1 MKRVVVTGMGVVSA
15 VGNNFDDFWA
25 SIAAGTNGIDDITR
39 FDTTDFRTKM
49 GGEVRGFEA
58 ESYMDKKDAKR
69 LPLFIQFALASAM
82 MAHKDS
88 GLNLE
93 LIDPYRI
100 GVGVGSGIGGIC
112 VMEEN
117 ARLLMEK
124 GPKRVSPFFVPF
136 EIINMASGRISMKLG
151 AKGPNYASVTACAT
165 SNNAIGEAFRIVQRG
180 DADVMFTGGS
190 EAAMTPLGFAG
201 FCSMRAMSARNDDP
215 KHASRPFDK
224 NRDGFVMGEGAGVLV
239 LESLEH
245 ALDRNAQIYA
255 EIVGYGMTA
264 DAYDMVHPISNG
276 EGAAKAMEF
285 ALMDAEIDLSEVDY
299 INAHGTSTPA
309 GDPAETQAIK
319 RLFGERSYKIPVSST
334 KSMTGHLLGAA
345 GAIEMIATIGSIK
358 HSFVPPTINL
368 VDADPTC
375 DLDYVPNEGRSATI
389 NTALSNSFGFGGHN
403 TALVVRKFQH

>member
-136 EIINMASGRISMKLG
+136 EIINMASGRISMRLG

-245 ALDRNAQIYA
+245 ALDRNALIYA

-285 ALMDAEIDLSEVDY
+285 ALMDAEIDSSEVDY

-319 RLFGERSYKIPVSST
+319 RLFGEHSYKIPVSST

-368 VDADPTC
+368 VDADPNC

-403 TALVVRKFQH
+403 TALVVRKFRH

>member
-25 SIAAGTNGIDDITR
+25 AIAAGTNGIDYITR

-136 EIINMASGRISMKLG
+136 EIINMASGRISMRLG

-201 FCSMRAMSARNDDP
+201 FCSMRAMSARNDAP

-245 ALDRNAQIYA
+245 ALDRNAQMYA

-285 ALMDAEIDLSEVDY
+285 ALMDAEIDSSEVDY

-319 RLFGERSYKIPVSST
+319 RLFGEHSYKIPVSST

-345 GAIEMIATIGSIK
+345 GAIEMIATIGSIQ

>member
-1 MKRVVVTGMGVVSA
+1 VKRVVVTGMGVVSA

-136 EIINMASGRISMKLG
+136 EIINMASGRISMRLG

-245 ALDRNAQIYA
+245 ALDRNALIYA

-285 ALMDAEIDLSEVDY
+285 ALMDAEIDSSEVDY

-319 RLFGERSYKIPVSST
+319 RLFGEHSYKIPVSST

-345 GAIEMIATIGSIK
+345 GAIEMIATIGSIQ

>member
-136 EIINMASGRISMKLG
+136 EIINMASGRISMRLG

-245 ALDRNAQIYA
+245 ALDRNALIYA

-285 ALMDAEIDLSEVDY
+285 ALMDAEIDSSKIDY

-345 GAIEMIATIGSIK
+345 GAIEMIATIGSIQ

>member
-25 SIAAGTNGIDDITR
+25 SIAAGTNGIDYITR

-285 ALMDAEIDLSEVDY
+285 ALMDAEIDSSEVDY

-319 RLFGERSYKIPVSST
+319 RLFGEHSYKIPVSST

-345 GAIEMIATIGSIK
+345 GAIEMIATIGSIQY
-358 HSFVPPTINL
+358 SFVPPTINL
-368 VDADPTC
+368 VDADPNC

-403 TALVVRKFQH
+403 TALVVRKFRH

>member
-136 EIINMASGRISMKLG
+136 EIINMASGRISMRLG

-245 ALDRNAQIYA
+245 ALDRNALIYA

-285 ALMDAEIDLSEVDY
+285 ALMDAEIDSSEVDY

-345 GAIEMIATIGSIK
+345 GAIEMIATIGSIQY
-358 HSFVPPTINL
+358 SFVPPTINL
-368 VDADPTC
+368 VDADPNC

-403 TALVVRKFQH
+403 TALVVRKFRH

>member
-25 SIAAGTNGIDDITR
+25 AIAAGTNGIDYITR

-136 EIINMASGRISMKLG
+136 EIINMASGRISMRLG

-201 FCSMRAMSARNDDP
+201 FCSMRAMSARNDAP

-285 ALMDAEIDLSEVDY
+285 ALMDAEIDSSEVDY

-319 RLFGERSYKIPVSST
+319 RLFGEHSYKIPVSST

-345 GAIEMIATIGSIK
+345 GAIEMIATIGSIQ

>member
-136 EIINMASGRISMKLG
+136 EIINMASGRISMRLG

-245 ALDRNAQIYA
+245 ALDRNALIYA

-345 GAIEMIATIGSIK
+345 GAIEMIATIGSIQ

>member
-25 SIAAGTNGIDDITR
+25 SIAAGTNGIDCITR

-239 LESLEH
+239 LESLDH

-345 GAIEMIATIGSIK
+345 GAIEMIATIGSIQY
-358 HSFVPPTINL
+358 SFVPPTINL
-368 VDADPTC
+368 VDADPNC

-403 TALVVRKFQH
+403 TALVVRKFRH

>member
-25 SIAAGTNGIDDITR
+25 AIAAGTNGIDYITR

-49 GGEVRGFEA
+49 GGEIRGFKA

-136 EIINMASGRISMKLG
+136 EIINMASGRISMRLG

-285 ALMDAEIDLSEVDY
+285 ALMDAEIDSSEVDY

-319 RLFGERSYKIPVSST
+319 RLFGEHSYKIPVSST

>member
-239 LESLEH
+239 LESLDH

-319 RLFGERSYKIPVSST
+319 RLFGEHSYKIPVSST

-345 GAIEMIATIGSIK
+345 GAIEMIATIGSIQ

-403 TALVVRKFQH
+403 TALVVRKFRH

>member
-136 EIINMASGRISMKLG
+136 EIINMASGRISMRLG

-245 ALDRNAQIYA
+245 ALDRNALIYA

-319 RLFGERSYKIPVSST
+319 RLFGEHSYKIPVSST

-345 GAIEMIATIGSIK
+345 GAIEMIATIGSIQ

>member
-25 SIAAGTNGIDDITR
+25 SISAGTNGIDYITR

-136 EIINMASGRISMKLG
+136 EIINMASGRISMRLG

-285 ALMDAEIDLSEVDY
+285 ALMDAEIDSSEVDY

-319 RLFGERSYKIPVSST
+319 RLFGEHSYKIPVSST

>member
-136 EIINMASGRISMKLG
+136 EIINMASGRISMRLG

-285 ALMDAEIDLSEVDY
+285 ALMDAEIDSSEVDY

-319 RLFGERSYKIPVSST
+319 RLFGEHSYKIPVSST

-345 GAIEMIATIGSIK
+345 GAIEMIATIGSIQ

-375 DLDYVPNEGRSATI
+375 DLDYVPNEGRSTTI

>member
-49 GGEVRGFEA
+49 GGEIRGFKA

-136 EIINMASGRISMKLG
+136 EIINMASGRISMRLG

-245 ALDRNAQIYA
+245 ALDRNALIYA

-285 ALMDAEIDLSEVDY
+285 ALMDAEIDSSEVDY

-345 GAIEMIATIGSIK
+345 GAIEMIATIGSIQ

>member
-25 SIAAGTNGIDDITR
+25 AIAAGTNGIDYITR

-136 EIINMASGRISMKLG
+136 EIINMASGRISMRLG

-285 ALMDAEIDLSEVDY
+285 ALMDAEIDSSEVDY

-319 RLFGERSYKIPVSST
+319 RLFGEHSYKIPVSST

-375 DLDYVPNEGRSATI
+375 DLDYVPNEGRSTTI

>member
-25 SIAAGTNGIDDITR
+25 AIAAGTNGIDYITR
-39 FDTTDFRTKM
+39 FDTTDFRTKI

-136 EIINMASGRISMKLG
+136 EIINMASGRISMRLG

-245 ALDRNAQIYA
+245 ALGRNAQIYA

-285 ALMDAEIDLSEVDY
+285 ALMDAEIDSSEVDY

-319 RLFGERSYKIPVSST
+319 RLFGEHSYKIPVSST

-345 GAIEMIATIGSIK
+345 GAIEMIATIGSIQ

>member
-15 VGNNFDDFWA
+15 VGNNFDEFWA
-25 SIAAGTNGIDDITR
+25 AISEGKNGIDYITK
-39 FDTTDFRTKM
+39 FDATGFRTQI
-49 GGEVRGFEA
+49 GGEVRAFEA
-58 ESYMDKKDAKR
+58 ESYMGRKDAKR
-69 LPLFIQFALASAM
+69 LPLFIQFALAGAM
-82 MAHKDS
+82 MAHEDS
-88 GLNLE
+88 GLDLE
-93 LIDPYRI
+93 SMDPYRI

-117 ARLLMEK
+117 ARLLIEK

-165 SNNAIGEAFRIVQRG
+165 SNNAIGEAFKIIQRG
-180 DADVMFTGGS
+180 DADVMFTGGT

-201 FCSMRAMSARNDDP
+201 FCSMRAMSTRNDAP
-215 KHASRPFDK
+215 KYASRPFDK

-239 LESLEH
+239 LECLEH
-245 ALDRNAQIYA
+245 ALGRNAQIYA
-255 EIVGYGMTA
+255 EVVGYGMTA
-264 DAYDMVHPISNG
+264 DAYDMVHPIDDG

-285 ALMDAEIDLSEVDY
+285 ALRDAQINLSEVDY

-319 RLFGERSYKIPVSST
+319 RLFGDHAYQIPISST

-345 GAIEMIATIGSIK
+345 GAIEMIATIGSIQY
-358 HSFVPPTINL
+358 SFVPPTINL
-368 VDADPTC
+368 VEADPAC
-375 DLDYVPNEGRSATI
+375 DLDYVPNEGRTVTI

-403 TALVVRKFQH
+403 TAIVVRKFTD

>member
-136 EIINMASGRISMKLG
+136 EIINMASGRISMRLG

-239 LESLEH
+239 LESLDH

-285 ALMDAEIDLSEVDY
+285 ALMDAEIDSSEVDY

-319 RLFGERSYKIPVSST
+319 RLFGEHSYKIPVSST

-345 GAIEMIATIGSIK
+345 GAIEMIATIGSIQY
-358 HSFVPPTINL
+358 SFVPPTINL
-368 VDADPTC
+368 VDADPNC

-403 TALVVRKFQH
+403 TALVVRKFRH

>member
-1 MKRVVVTGMGVVSA
+1 MGVVSA

-25 SIAAGTNGIDDITR
+25 AIAAGTNGIDYITR

-136 EIINMASGRISMKLG
+136 EIINMASGRISMRLG

-285 ALMDAEIDLSEVDY
+285 ALMDAEIDSSEVDY

-319 RLFGERSYKIPVSST
+319 RLFGEHSYKIPVSST

>member
-136 EIINMASGRISMKLG
+136 EIINMASGRISMRLG

-285 ALMDAEIDLSEVDY
+285 ALMDAEIDSSEVDY

-319 RLFGERSYKIPVSST
+319 RLFGEHSYKIPVSST

>member
-15 VGNNFDDFWA
+15 VGNNFDNFWA
-25 SIAAGTNGIDDITR
+25 AIAAGTNGIDYITR

-136 EIINMASGRISMKLG
+136 EIINMASGRISMRLG

-245 ALDRNAQIYA
+245 ALGRNAQIYA

-285 ALMDAEIDLSEVDY
+285 ALMDAEIDSSEVDY

-319 RLFGERSYKIPVSST
+319 RLFGEHSYKIPVSST

-345 GAIEMIATIGSIK
+345 GAIEMIATIGSIQ

-375 DLDYVPNEGRSATI
+375 DLDYVPNEGRSVTI

-403 TALVVRKFQH
+403 TALVVRKF

>member
-136 EIINMASGRISMKLG
+136 EIINMASGRISMRLG

-239 LESLEH
+239 LESLDH

-319 RLFGERSYKIPVSST
+319 RLFGEHSYKIPVSST

-345 GAIEMIATIGSIK
+345 GAIEMIATIGSIQY
-358 HSFVPPTINL
+358 SFVPPTINL
-368 VDADPTC
+368 VDADPNC

>member
-136 EIINMASGRISMKLG
+136 EIINMASGRISMRLG

-245 ALDRNAQIYA
+245 ALDRNALIYA

-285 ALMDAEIDLSEVDY
+285 ALMDAEIDSSEVDY

-319 RLFGERSYKIPVSST
+319 RLFGEHSYKIPVSST

-345 GAIEMIATIGSIK
+345 GAIEMIATIGSIQ

-375 DLDYVPNEGRSATI
+375 DLDYVPNEGRSTTI

>member
-1 MKRVVVTGMGVVSA
+1 VKRVVVTGMGVVSA

-25 SIAAGTNGIDDITR
+25 AIAAGTNGIDYITR

-136 EIINMASGRISMKLG
+136 EIINMASGRISMRLG

-285 ALMDAEIDLSEVDY
+285 ALMDAEIDSSEVDY

-319 RLFGERSYKIPVSST
+319 RLFGEHSYKIPVSST

-345 GAIEMIATIGSIK
+345 GAIEMIATIGSIQ

-403 TALVVRKFQH
+403 TALVVRKFQN

>member
-1 MKRVVVTGMGVVSA
+1 VKRVVVTGMGVVSA
-15 VGNNFDDFWA
+15 VGNNFDEFWA
-25 SIAAGTNGIDDITR
+25 AISEGKNGIDYITK
-39 FDTTDFRTKM
+39 FDATGFRTQI
-49 GGEVRGFEA
+49 GGEVRAFEA
-58 ESYMDKKDAKR
+58 ESYMGRKDAKR
-69 LPLFIQFALASAM
+69 LPLFIQFALAGAM
-82 MAHKDS
+82 MAHEDS
-88 GLNLE
+88 GLDLE
-93 LIDPYRI
+93 SMDPYRI

-117 ARLLMEK
+117 ARLLIEK

-165 SNNAIGEAFRIVQRG
+165 SNNAIGEAFKIIQRG
-180 DADVMFTGGS
+180 DADVMFTGGT

-201 FCSMRAMSARNDDP
+201 FCSMRAMSTRNDAP

-239 LESLEH
+239 LECLEH
-245 ALDRNAQIYA
+245 AVGRSAQIYA
-255 EIVGYGMTA
+255 EVVGYGMTA
-264 DAYDMVHPISNG
+264 DAYDMVHPIDDG

-285 ALMDAEIDLSEVDY
+285 ALRDAQINLSEVDY

-319 RLFGERSYKIPVSST
+319 RLFGDHAYQIPISST

-345 GAIEMIATIGSIK
+345 GAIEMIATIGSIQY
-358 HSFVPPTINL
+358 SFVPPTINL
-368 VDADPTC
+368 VEADPAC
-375 DLDYVPNEGRSATI
+375 DLDYVPNEGRTVTI

-403 TALVVRKFQH
+403 TAIVVRKFTD

>member
-25 SIAAGTNGIDDITR
+25 AIAAGTNGIDYITR

-136 EIINMASGRISMKLG
+136 EIINMASGRISMRLG

-285 ALMDAEIDLSEVDY
+285 ALMDAEIDSSEVDY

-319 RLFGERSYKIPVSST
+319 RLFGEHSYKIPVSST

-345 GAIEMIATIGSIK
+345 GAIEMIATIGSIQ

>member
-239 LESLEH
+239 LESLDH

-285 ALMDAEIDLSEVDY
+285 ALMDAEIDSSEVDY

-319 RLFGERSYKIPVSST
+319 RLFGEHSYKIPVSST

-345 GAIEMIATIGSIK
+345 GAIEMIATIGSIQ

>member
-245 ALDRNAQIYA
+245 ALDRNALIYA

-285 ALMDAEIDLSEVDY
+285 ALMDAEIDSSEVDY

-319 RLFGERSYKIPVSST
+319 RLFGEHSYKIPVSST

-345 GAIEMIATIGSIK
+345 GAIEMIATIGSIQ

>member
-88 GLNLE
+88 GLNLD

-136 EIINMASGRISMKLG
+136 EIINMASGRISMRLG

-245 ALDRNAQIYA
+245 ALDRNALIYA

-285 ALMDAEIDLSEVDY
+285 ALMDAEIDSSEVDY

-319 RLFGERSYKIPVSST
+319 RLFGEHSYKIPVSST

-345 GAIEMIATIGSIK
+345 GAIEMIATIGSIQ

>member
-136 EIINMASGRISMKLG
+136 EIINMASGRISMRLG

-245 ALDRNAQIYA
+245 ALDRNALIYA

-285 ALMDAEIDLSEVDY
+285 ALMDAEIDSSEVDY

-345 GAIEMIATIGSIK
+345 GAIEMIATIGSIQ

>member
-1 MKRVVVTGMGVVSA
+1 
-15 VGNNFDDFWA
+15 
-25 SIAAGTNGIDDITR
+25 
-39 FDTTDFRTKM
+39 
-49 GGEVRGFEA
+49 
-58 ESYMDKKDAKR
+58 
-69 LPLFIQFALASAM
+69 
-82 MAHKDS
+82 
-88 GLNLE
+88 
-93 LIDPYRI
+93 
-100 GVGVGSGIGGIC
+100 
-112 VMEEN
+112 
-117 ARLLMEK
+117 
-124 GPKRVSPFFVPF
+124 
-136 EIINMASGRISMKLG
+136 MASGRISMKLG

-285 ALMDAEIDLSEVDY
+285 ALMDAEIDSSEVDY

-345 GAIEMIATIGSIK
+345 GAIEMIATIGSIQY
-358 HSFVPPTINL
+358 SFVPPTINL
-368 VDADPTC
+368 VDADPNC

-403 TALVVRKFQH
+403 TALVVRKFRH

>member
-136 EIINMASGRISMKLG
+136 EIINMASGRISMRLG

-245 ALDRNAQIYA
+245 ALDRNALIYA

-285 ALMDAEIDLSEVDY
+285 ALMDAEIDSSEVDY

-319 RLFGERSYKIPVSST
+319 RLFGEHSYKIPVSST

-345 GAIEMIATIGSIK
+345 GAIEMIATIGSIQ

>member
-25 SIAAGTNGIDDITR
+25 AIAAGTNGIDYITR

-136 EIINMASGRISMKLG
+136 EIINMASGRISMRLG

-285 ALMDAEIDLSEVDY
+285 ALMDAEIDSSEVDY

-319 RLFGERSYKIPVSST
+319 RLFGEHSYKIPVSST